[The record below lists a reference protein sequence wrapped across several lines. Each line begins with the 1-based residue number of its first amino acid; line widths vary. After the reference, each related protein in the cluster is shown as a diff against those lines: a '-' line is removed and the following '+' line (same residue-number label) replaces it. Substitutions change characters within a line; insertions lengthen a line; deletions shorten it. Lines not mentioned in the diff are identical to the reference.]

1 MAPRQRLSAEVR
13 RRQIM
18 DAAAA
23 LVLAQG
29 YLPLSLEK
37 LAAQVGVSKGLIY
50 EYFPTQADL
59 FVALVGDELS
69 VLAAAGVEAAASAD
83 DLVLAA
89 QAAADL
95 YLRHTADRGP
105 VAHFVLR
112 DIYMKGRVMRAEA
125 QVRDRLF
132 RRFARRAR
140 RELRLPPAEATAAV
154 VLVLAI
160 PEEMGRLVWQGEMP
174 LERGRELVSQMVGSA
189 IAALRPS

>member
-1 MAPRQRLSAEVR
+1 
-13 RRQIM
+13 M
-18 DAAAA
+18 DAAAE

-59 FVALVGDELS
+59 FAALVGDELG
-69 VLAAAGVEAAASAD
+69 VLAAAGLEASAADD
-83 DLVLAA
+83 DLVASA

-95 YLRHTADRGP
+95 YLRHIAERGP

-112 DIYMKGRVMRAEA
+112 DSYMKGRVMRTEA
-125 QVRDRLF
+125 QARDRLF
-132 RRFARRAR
+132 RGFARRAR

-160 PEEMGRLVWQGEMP
+160 PEEMGRLVWQGDMP
-174 LERGRELVSQMVGSA
+174 LERGRELTAQLVASS

>member
-1 MAPRQRLSAEVR
+1 MSAEVR

-29 YLPLSLEK
+29 YLPLSLER

-50 EYFPTQADL
+50 EYFPTQSDL
-59 FVALVGDELS
+59 FAALVGDELG
-69 VLAAAGVEAAASAD
+69 VLADAGIEAAVSGGDLVASA
-83 DLVLAA
+83 
-89 QAAADL
+89 QGAADL
-95 YLRHTADRGP
+95 YLQHIASRGP

-112 DIYMKGRVMRAEA
+112 DSYMKGRVMRAEV

-132 RRFARRAR
+132 RGFARRAR
-140 RELRLPPAEATAAV
+140 RDLRLPPAEATAAV

-160 PEEMGRLVWQGEMP
+160 PEEMGRLVWQGDMP
-174 LERGRELVSQMVGSA
+174 LERGRELVCQLVASA
-189 IAALRPS
+189 ISALRPS

>member
-1 MAPRQRLSAEVR
+1 MSAEVR

-37 LAAQVGVSKGLIY
+37 LAGQVGVSKGLIY

-59 FVALVGDELS
+59 FASLVGDEMG
-69 VLAAAGVEAAASAD
+69 VLADAGIEAAAEG
-83 DLVLAA
+83 DLVAAA
-89 QAAADL
+89 QGAADL
-95 YLRHTADRGP
+95 YLQHIAARGP

-112 DIYMKGRVMRAEA
+112 DSYMKGRVMRTEVA
-125 QVRDRLF
+125 VRDRLF
-132 RRFARRAR
+132 RRFARAAR

-160 PEEMGRLVWQGEMP
+160 PEEMGRLVWQGDMP
-174 LERGRELVSQMVGSA
+174 LARGRELVSQLVASA